1 MLLRGISPEQDT
13 FMRIGLKM
21 LSNFEK
27 TINHYRRGGL
37 SCRFDGNN
45 R

>member
-1 MLLRGISPEQDT
+1 MLLDGISPEEQDA

-27 TINHYRRGGL
+27 T
-37 SCRFDGNN
+37 D
-45 R
+45 